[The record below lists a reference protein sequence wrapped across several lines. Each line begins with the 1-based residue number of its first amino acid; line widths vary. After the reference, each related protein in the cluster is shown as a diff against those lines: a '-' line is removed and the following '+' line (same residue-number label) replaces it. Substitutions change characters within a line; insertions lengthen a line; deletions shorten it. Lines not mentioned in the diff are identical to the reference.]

1 MRSSGSPEHLN
12 LEQHR
17 CENLNSHRWHVP
29 GGRRGQN
36 LKFTSTQN
44 TILIGEKFIQIQL
57 SPSPSYG
64 NPRSWQLYRRVLV
77 GPLCLKWGMFKHLQ
91 SFLWLG
97 KRTHL
102 VMWRQTLDV
111 IGQPNLYH
119 VECLRHN
126 FAVTWC
132 LDAILAVF
140 GVRVSDVVD
149 KQKLLVVFYYHPL
162 YHVKFELYPSH
173 SKGTWW
179 WSSAIVVQNSR
190 YYLLAYVFISEVL
203 WDISGRQCCLV
214 PFGIK
219 EEMAGGQTAV

>member
-1 MRSSGSPEHLN
+1 MKSSGNPEYLN
-12 LEQHR
+12 LEQHH
-17 CENLNSHRWHVP
+17 CENLSCHRRHVP
-29 GGRRGQN
+29 GGYRGQN
-36 LKFTSTQN
+36 LKFTSTQT
-44 TILIGEKFIQIQL
+44 TILIGEKLIQIQFH
-57 SPSPSYG
+57 PSPSHG

-91 SFLWLG
+91 SFSWLG

-102 VMWRQTLDV
+102 VMWWQTLNV

-149 KQKLLVVFYYHPL
+149 KQKLLVVFITTHY
-162 YHVKFELYPSH
+162 
-173 SKGTWW
+173 TM
-179 WSSAIVVQNSR
+179 WSLNCIGHIGKVHGGG
-190 YYLLAYVFISEVL
+190 LLQS
-203 WDISGRQCCLV
+203 
-214 PFGIK
+214 
-219 EEMAGGQTAV
+219 

>member
-1 MRSSGSPEHLN
+1 MDVNWEPNVARWCARMKSSGNPEHLN
-12 LEQHR
+12 LEQHY
-17 CENLNSHRWHVP
+17 CKNLNCHRWHVP
-29 GGRRGQN
+29 GGFGGQN
-36 LKFTSTQN
+36 LKFTSTQ
-44 TILIGEKFIQIQL
+44 TTVLIGEKLIQIQL
-57 SPSPSYG
+57 NPSPSHG
-64 NPRSWQLYRRVLV
+64 NPRLWQLYRRVLV

-91 SFLWLG
+91 SFSWLG

-149 KQKLLVVFYYHPL
+149 KQKLLVVFITTHY
-162 YHVKFELYPSH
+162 
-173 SKGTWW
+173 TM
-179 WSSAIVVQNSR
+179 WSLNCIRHIRKVH
-190 YYLLAYVFISEVL
+190 
-203 WDISGRQCCLV
+203 
-214 PFGIK
+214 
-219 EEMAGGQTAV
+219 GGGHLQS